1 LNINIFDILL
11 TSSVILL
18 LPFFRTSAF
27 WGKNENYGWL
37 FFILALYFFSEIK
50 KNIYKDPDNRDKL
63 IIISFCFTSAC
74 ALYARQLLFFLPI
87 SYLLYLFINNAN
99 KKIILTS
106 IISFSI
112 LAITLVFIATLF
124 QWGRFT
130 SFFEIYTV
138 LFLFTLF
145 GFLNQLLMYLKVL
158 KTHNDQPVPMAN
170 VIRPLIPLIVIIIRR
185 LTSANF

>member
-1 LNINIFDILL
+1 MSNLIVVHGGTIPFICHIFLIFFGGFMSLSMIFNPNFVKGMGFD
-11 TSSVILL
+11 SV
-18 LPFFRTSAF
+18 
-27 WGKNENYGWL
+27 E
-37 FFILALYFFSEIK
+37 
-50 KNIYKDPDNRDKL
+50 
-63 IIISFCFTSAC
+63 
-74 ALYARQLLFFLPI
+74 ARFLGRG
-87 SYLLYLFINNAN
+87 LG
-99 KKIILTS
+99 
-106 IISFSI
+106 FSI

-145 GFLNQLLMYLKVL
+145 SFLNQLLMYLKVL

>member
-1 LNINIFDILL
+1 MSNLIVVHGGTIPFICHIFLIFFGGFMSL
-11 TSSVILL
+11 SMIFNPNFVKGMGFESVDARFLG
-18 LPFFRTSAF
+18 R
-27 WGKNENYGWL
+27 
-37 FFILALYFFSEIK
+37 ALGFSV
-50 KNIYKDPDNRDKL
+50 
-63 IIISFCFTSAC
+63 
-74 ALYARQLLFFLPI
+74 
-87 SYLLYLFINNAN
+87 
-99 KKIILTS
+99 
-106 IISFSI
+106 

>member
-1 LNINIFDILL
+1 MSNLIVVHGGTIPFICHIFLI
-11 TSSVILL
+11 
-18 LPFFRTSAF
+18 FFGGFLSLSMIF
-27 WGKNENYGWL
+27 NPNFVKGMGFEYV
-37 FFILALYFFSEIK
+37 E
-50 KNIYKDPDNRDKL
+50 
-63 IIISFCFTSAC
+63 
-74 ALYARQLLFFLPI
+74 ARFLGRG
-87 SYLLYLFINNAN
+87 LG
-99 KKIILTS
+99 
-106 IISFSI
+106 FSI

-158 KTHNDQPVPMAN
+158 NTHNDQPVPMAN

>member
-1 LNINIFDILL
+1 MSNLIVVHGGVIPFICHIFLIFFGGFMSL
-11 TSSVILL
+11 SMIFNPNFVKGMGFESV
-18 LPFFRTSAF
+18 
-27 WGKNENYGWL
+27 E
-37 FFILALYFFSEIK
+37 
-50 KNIYKDPDNRDKL
+50 
-63 IIISFCFTSAC
+63 
-74 ALYARQLLFFLPI
+74 ARFLGRG
-87 SYLLYLFINNAN
+87 LG
-99 KKIILTS
+99 
-106 IISFSI
+106 FSI

>member
-1 LNINIFDILL
+1 MGNLIVVHGGTIPFICHIFLIFFGGFMSL
-11 TSSVILL
+11 SMIFNPNFVKGMGFESVEARFLGRGL
-18 LPFFRTSAF
+18 
-27 WGKNENYGWL
+27 G
-37 FFILALYFFSEIK
+37 FSV
-50 KNIYKDPDNRDKL
+50 
-63 IIISFCFTSAC
+63 
-74 ALYARQLLFFLPI
+74 
-87 SYLLYLFINNAN
+87 
-99 KKIILTS
+99 
-106 IISFSI
+106 

-130 SFFEIYTV
+130 SFFEIYAV

-145 GFLNQLLMYLKVL
+145 AFLNQLLMYLKVL